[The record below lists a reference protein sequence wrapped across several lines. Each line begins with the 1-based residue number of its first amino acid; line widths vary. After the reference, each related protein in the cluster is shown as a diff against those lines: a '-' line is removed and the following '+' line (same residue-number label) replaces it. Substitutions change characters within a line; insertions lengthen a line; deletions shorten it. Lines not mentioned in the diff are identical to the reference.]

1 MRHLLATLLL
11 FACLFCGCTPSSN
24 KSEDDL
30 HFEEGGKTTELK
42 VISYNIRLST
52 GNDGDNSWQYRKQ
65 ASVNMIRAEKPT
77 LIGLQEMLSDQ
88 VNYLLESLPEYKM
101 IGVGRDDGAKA
112 GEYMAI
118 FYRPDKVE
126 LLEWN
131 TFWLSETP
139 DVPSKGWDAS
149 YKRTC
154 TWATFRSLATGT
166 TFAHFNTHLDHQG
179 VVAQREGLRL
189 VVSKIKEL
197 IPADMPVFLTGD
209 FNIPTD
215 NEAFAVVEGVLSDA
229 RKTSPESDKRATY
242 NAWGGREA
250 TIDHIFYRKA
260 TPYVFKVL
268 RNENYGAPYI
278 SDHYPVSLVA
288 TIK

>member
-11 FACLFCGCTPSSN
+11 FTSLFCGCASSD
-24 KSEDDL
+24 KPEDDL
-30 HFEEGGKTTELK
+30 HFEEGGKTTEVK
-42 VISYNIRLST
+42 VITYNIRLST

-65 ASVNMIRAEKPT
+65 ASVNMIRTEKPT

-88 VNYLLESLPEYKM
+88 VNYLLESLPEYRM
-101 IGVGRDDGAKA
+101 IDVGRDDGAKT
-112 GEYMAI
+112 GEYVAS

-126 LLEWN
+126 LLEWD

-154 TWATFRSLATGT
+154 TWATFRSLSTGT

-179 VVAQREGLRL
+179 VVAQKEGLRL
-189 VVSKIKEL
+189 VVNKIKEL
-197 IPADMPVFLTGD
+197 VPADMPVFLTGD

-215 NEAFAVVEGVLSDA
+215 NEAFAMLDGVLLDA
-229 RKTSPESDKRATY
+229 RKTSPETDQRATY

>member
-1 MRHLLATLLL
+1 MRHTFVTLLL
-11 FACLFCGCTPSSN
+11 STCLLFSCTASN
-24 KSEDDL
+24 KPEDDF
-30 HFEEGGKTTELK
+30 HFEGGSKTAEVK
-42 VISYNIRLST
+42 VITYNIRLST

-65 ASVNMIRAEKPT
+65 ASVNMIRSEKPT
-77 LIGLQEMLSDQ
+77 LIGFQEMLSDQ
-88 VNYLLESLPEYKM
+88 WSYLLESLPEYKM

-126 LLEWN
+126 LLQWG
-131 TFWLSETP
+131 TFWLSPTP

-154 TWATFRSLATGT
+154 TWATFRSLDTGT

-179 VVAQREGLRL
+179 AVAQREGLKL
-189 VVSKIKEL
+189 VANKIKEL
-197 IPADMPVFLTGD
+197 VPADMPIFLTGD

-215 NEAFAVVEGVLSDA
+215 NEAFKMLEGELSDA
-229 RKTSPESDKRATY
+229 RKTSPESDQRATY

-278 SDHYPVSLVA
+278 SDHYPVSLIA

>member
-1 MRHLLATLLL
+1 MRHTFVTLLL
-11 FACLFCGCTPSSN
+11 STCLLFSCTASN
-24 KSEDDL
+24 KPEDDL
-30 HFEEGGKTTELK
+30 HFESGSKTAEVK
-42 VISYNIRLST
+42 VITYNIRLST

-65 ASVNMIRAEKPT
+65 ASVNMIRSEKPT
-77 LIGLQEMLSDQ
+77 LIGFQEMLSDQ
-88 VNYLLESLPEYKM
+88 WSYLLESLPEYKM

-126 LLEWN
+126 LLQWG
-131 TFWLSETP
+131 TFWLSPTP

-154 TWATFRSLATGT
+154 TWATFRSLDTGT

-179 VVAQREGLRL
+179 AVAQREGLKL
-189 VVSKIKEL
+189 VANKIKEL
-197 IPADMPVFLTGD
+197 VPADMPVFLTGD

-215 NEAFAVVEGVLSDA
+215 NEAFKMLEGELSDA
-229 RKTSPESDKRATY
+229 RKTSPESDQRATY

-260 TPYVFKVL
+260 TPYIFKVL
-268 RNENYGAPYI
+268 RTENYGAPYI
-278 SDHYPVSLVA
+278 SDHYPVSFIA

>member
-11 FACLFCGCTPSSN
+11 LTSLFCGCASSN
-24 KSEDDL
+24 KPEDDL
-30 HFEEGGKTTELK
+30 HFEEGGKTTEVK
-42 VISYNIRLST
+42 VITYNIRLST

-65 ASVNMIRAEKPT
+65 ASVNMIRTEKPT

-126 LLEWN
+126 LLEWD

-154 TWATFRSLATGT
+154 TWATFRSLSTGT

-179 VVAQREGLRL
+179 VVAQKEGLRL
-189 VVSKIKEL
+189 VVNKIKEL
-197 IPADMPVFLTGD
+197 VPADMPVFLTGD
-209 FNIPTD
+209 FNISTD
-215 NEAFAVVEGVLSDA
+215 NEAFAMLDGVLLDA
-229 RKTSPESDKRATY
+229 RKTSPETDQRATY

>member
-24 KSEDDL
+24 KPEDDL

-52 GNDGDNSWQYRKQ
+52 GNDGDNSWQYPKQ
-65 ASVNMIRAEKPT
+65 ASVNMIRAEQPT

-112 GEYMAI
+112 GEFMSI
-118 FYRPDKVE
+118 FYRTDKVE
-126 LLEWN
+126 LLEWD

-229 RKTSPESDKRATY
+229 RKTSPESDQRATY

-250 TIDHIFYRKA
+250 TIDHIFYRKT

>member
-11 FACLFCGCTPSSN
+11 FACLFCGCTPSSD
-24 KSEDDL
+24 KPEDL
-30 HFEEGGKTTELK
+30 YFGEGGKTTEVK
-42 VISYNIRLST
+42 VITYNIRLST

-77 LIGLQEMLSDQ
+77 LIGFQEMLSDQ

-112 GEYMAI
+112 GEFMSI
-118 FYRPDKVE
+118 FYRTDKVE
-126 LLEWN
+126 LLEWD
-131 TFWLSETP
+131 TFWLSPTP

-179 VVAQREGLRL
+179 VVAQKEGLKL
-189 VVSKIKEL
+189 VVEKIGEL
-197 IPADMPVFLTGD
+197 VPADMPVFLTGD

-215 NEAFAVVEGVLSDA
+215 NEAFAMLDGVLLDA
-229 RKTSPESDKRATY
+229 RKTSPETDQRATY

-250 TIDHIFYRKA
+250 TIDHIFYRKT

>member
-11 FACLFCGCTPSSN
+11 FACLFCGCTPSSD
-24 KSEDDL
+24 KPEDL
-30 HFEEGGKTTELK
+30 YFGEGGKTTEVK
-42 VISYNIRLST
+42 VITYNIRLST

-65 ASVNMIRAEKPT
+65 ASVNMIRTEQPT

-112 GEYMAI
+112 GEFMSI
-118 FYRPDKVE
+118 FYRTDKVE
-126 LLEWN
+126 LLEWD
-131 TFWLSETP
+131 TFWLSPTP

-179 VVAQREGLRL
+179 VVAQKEGLKL
-189 VVSKIKEL
+189 VVEKIGEL
-197 IPADMPVFLTGD
+197 VPADMPVFLTGD

-215 NEAFAVVEGVLSDA
+215 NEAFAMLDGVLLDA
-229 RKTSPESDKRATY
+229 RKTSPETDQRATY

-250 TIDHIFYRKA
+250 TIDHIFYRKT

>member
-1 MRHLLATLLL
+1 MRHTFVTLLL
-11 FACLFCGCTPSSN
+11 STCLLFSCTASN
-24 KSEDDL
+24 KPEDDL
-30 HFEEGGKTTELK
+30 HFESGSKTAEVK
-42 VISYNIRLST
+42 VITYNIRLST

-65 ASVNMIRAEKPT
+65 ASVNMIRSEKPT
-77 LIGLQEMLSDQ
+77 LIGFQEMLSDQ
-88 VNYLLESLPEYKM
+88 WSYLLESLPEYKM

-126 LLEWN
+126 LLQWG
-131 TFWLSETP
+131 TFWLSPTP

-154 TWATFRSLATGT
+154 TWATFRSLDTGT

-179 VVAQREGLRL
+179 AVAQREGLKL
-189 VVSKIKEL
+189 VANKIKEL
-197 IPADMPVFLTGD
+197 VPADMPVFLTGD

-215 NEAFAVVEGVLSDA
+215 NEAFKMLEGELSDA
-229 RKTSPESDKRATY
+229 RKTSPESDQRATY

-278 SDHYPVSLVA
+278 SDHYPVSLIA

>member
-1 MRHLLATLLL
+1 MRHIFVTLLL
-11 FACLFCGCTPSSN
+11 STSLLWSCNASN
-24 KSEDDL
+24 KPEDDL
-30 HFEEGGKTTELK
+30 HFESGSKTTEVK
-42 VISYNIRLST
+42 VITYNIRLST
-52 GNDGDNSWQYRKQ
+52 GNDGDNSWQCRKH
-65 ASVNMIRAEKPT
+65 ASVNMIRSEKPT
-77 LIGLQEMLSDQ
+77 LIGFQEMLSDQ
-88 VNYLLESLPEYKM
+88 WSYLLESLPEYKM

-126 LLEWN
+126 LLLWG
-131 TFWLSETP
+131 TFWLSPTP

-154 TWATFRSLATGT
+154 TWATFRSLDTGT

-179 VVAQREGLRL
+179 AVAQREGLKL
-189 VVSKIKEL
+189 VANKIKEL
-197 IPADMPVFLTGD
+197 VPADMPVFLTGD

-215 NEAFAVVEGVLSDA
+215 NEAFKMLEGELSDA
-229 RKTSPESDKRATY
+229 RKTSPESDQRATY

-278 SDHYPVSLVA
+278 SDHYPVSLIA

>member
-11 FACLFCGCTPSSN
+11 LTSLFCGCAPSN
-24 KSEDDL
+24 KPEDDL
-30 HFEEGGKTTELK
+30 HFEEGGKTTEVK
-42 VISYNIRLST
+42 VITYNIRLST

-77 LIGLQEMLSDQ
+77 LIGFQEMLSDQ

-118 FYRPDKVE
+118 FYHTDKVE
-126 LLEWN
+126 LLEWG

-179 VVAQREGLRL
+179 VVAQKEGLKL
-189 VVSKIKEL
+189 VVEKIGEL
-197 IPADMPVFLTGD
+197 VPADMPVFLTGD

-215 NEAFAVVEGVLSDA
+215 NEAFAMLDGVLLDA
-229 RKTSPESDKRATY
+229 RKTSPESDQRATY
-242 NAWGGREA
+242 NAWGKREA
-250 TIDHIFYRKA
+250 TIDHIFFRKA
-260 TPYVFKVL
+260 TPYIFKVL
-268 RNENYGAPYI
+268 RTENYGAPYI